1 MNLPLSYSL
10 IREYLRWMPV
20 NGSLFLRLQYHPQ
33 GSELGLEG
41 LPSQLRLLSN
51 SRSFSEYR
59 RFALGEARHQSRDL
73 EQAHLRQQ
81 DLNLVE

>member
-1 MNLPLSYSL
+1 
-10 IREYLRWMPV
+10 MPV

-41 LPSQLRLLSN
+41 LPSQLRLLSH